1 MIAVRDGY
9 SFGGD
14 TRSSYYS
21 DCSLESHLIELHVG
35 HDYLVVVRAHKKRE
49 LGKWDVGRDVE
60 FVPAYLP
67 I

>member
-1 MIAVRDGY
+1 MIAMRDGY

-35 HDYLVVVRAHKKRE
+35 HDYLVVVRAHKKE
-49 LGKWDVGRDVE
+49 N
-60 FVPAYLP
+60 
-67 I
+67 